1 MTGDSRPQILALIDA
16 LLISF
21 TAGEGKGR
29 HKPNAKSR
37 DPVSVKPQVTAQVT
51 KPGSQPSPCGNSLLG

>member
-1 MTGDSRPQILALIDA
+1 MTRDNRPQVLALIDA
-16 LLISF
+16 LLTSF

-37 DPVSVKPQVTAQVT
+37 DPVSVKP
-51 KPGSQPSPCGNSLLG
+51 G